1 MRLGSANTYDN
12 ALQNLYTRQSEL
24 SSQQEKLTSGKNIN
38 RPSDDP
44 TGAGQAER
52 ALTRITRVA
61 TDQRA
66 LEVQRNSITQ
76 SESTLGDATS
86 LVQSI
91 RDLVVSAGNGT
102 LSPTDRASKAQ
113 EMQGLRDQ
121 LFTLANKTD
130 SNGIPLFGGLGSAS
144 APFTDASTG
153 VAFNGVAGQ
162 RASTETTLPGA
173 MDGQAIWMNVPTGN
187 GTFNV
192 ALGTGT
198 TLPTTNTG
206 TLSTDAGVVVPPAVA
221 GNYSVK
227 FTVTGAATTYNILD
241 STGAVILPAPV
252 IPPAVAAAA
261 PTYVAGQSIQIPGSG
276 MSFVASGAPATGDVI
291 QISPSTKTNIFKVLD
306 DAIAGIKSSGTAD
319 INQTIPLAL
328 TQIDASMNKI
338 SAARGQAGNW
348 LNRADNIT
356 STQQSRTI
364 QLTADK
370 SRAEDMDM
378 IKGLSDFKQMDT
390 GYQVALQSYAQIQ
403 KLSLFNYI
411 S

>member
-153 VAFNGVAGQ
+153 VAFSGVAGQ

-192 ALGTGT
+192 SLGSATP
-198 TLPTTNTG
+198 PTTNTG
-206 TLSTDAGVVVPPAVA
+206 TLSTDTGQVVSTAALTGHNYTITFSVAAG
-221 GNYSVK
+221 
-227 FTVTGAATTYNILD
+227 ATTYGVID
-241 STGAVILPAPV
+241 KSTTPTPTTISTGQP
-252 IPPAVAAAA
+252 
-261 PTYVAGQSIQIPGSG
+261 YVDGQAIQFDG
-276 MSFVASGAPATGDVI
+276 MSFTAHGAPAMNDVI

-319 INQTIPLAL
+319 VNQTIPLAL
-328 TQIDASMNKI
+328 TQIDAGMNKI

-356 STQQSRTI
+356 SSQQSRTI

-370 SRAEDMDM
+370 SRAEDLDM
-378 IKGLSDFKQMDT
+378 VKGISDFQKAQT
-390 GYQVALQSYAQIQ
+390 GYQAALQSYAQVQ

>member
-66 LEVQRNSITQ
+66 LDVQRNSITM
-76 SESTLGDATS
+76 SESTLGEAS
-86 LVQSI
+86 NLMQSF
-91 RDLVVSAGNGT
+91 RELVVSAGNGT
-102 LSPTDRASKAQ
+102 LSPTDRASVAQ
-113 EMQGLRDQ
+113 QLTGLRDQ
-121 LFTLANKTD
+121 LFSLANRVD
-130 SNGIPLFGGLGSAS
+130 NNGLPLFGGLGSAS
-144 APFTDASTG
+144 TPFTDLTAG
-153 VAFNGVAGQ
+153 VTFNGISGQ

-173 MDGQAIWMNVPTGN
+173 MDGQAIWMNVPSGN

-192 ALGTGT
+192 ALPASPAA
-198 TLPTTNTG
+198 LNTG
-206 TLSTDAGVVVPPAVA
+206 TVSTDTGQVVSQAA
-221 GNYSVK
+221 LTGHNYSVN
-227 FTVTGAATTYNILD
+227 FSVVAGVTTYNVYDATIAPSPVGPAIL
-241 STGAVILPAPV
+241 
-252 IPPAVAAAA
+252 AAQ
-261 PTYVAGQSIQIPGSG
+261 PYVDGQAIQFGG
-276 MSFVASGAPATGDVI
+276 MSFVAHGAPANNDAI
-291 QISPSTKTNIFKVLD
+291 QISPSTKSNVFNLLD
-306 DAIAGIKSSGTAD
+306 DAIAGIKSGVQTRV
-319 INQTIPLAL
+319 NQTIPLAL
-328 TQIDASMNKI
+328 TQIDASMSKI
-338 SAARGQAGNW
+338 SSARGQAGDW

-356 STQQSRTI
+356 NTQQGRTI

-370 SRAEDMDM
+370 ARAEDMDM
-378 IKGLSDFKQMDT
+378 IKGLSDFKKIDT

-403 KLSLFNYI
+403 KLSFFNYI